1 MNTHPILTA
10 INDLQ
15 KEARSKSEAISLA
28 SKFCPDTEIA
38 RVLNNVSDAFL
49 FFDASLI
56 GIRSQV
62 EALLDKA
69 NSDLLE
75 DIEGPG
81 D

>member
-1 MNTHPILTA
+1 MNIHPILTA

-15 KEARSKSEAISLA
+15 KEAQSKSEAISLA

-38 RVLNNVSDAFL
+38 KVLNNVSDAFF

-62 EALLDKA
+62 EALLNKA
-69 NSDLLE
+69 GKDIFEN
-75 DIEGPG
+75 IEGPSQ
-81 D
+81 